1 MTRQETFKRRIRQRM
16 ENTGE
21 RYGAARRALI
31 EKSEIQ
37 DRREWVSE
45 PEMAEDTLRE
55 ATGRG
60 WDEWCDIIDGWPGK
74 AEGHTAIATFLRE
87 DHDVEG
93 WWAQTITV
101 GYERISGMRLPYQQ
115 PDGTFSAS
123 KSRTLTAD
131 AALLRELLLV
141 DADRVELF
149 PGIETDLKSRP
160 TAKTLRVGIG
170 PGTAQIA
177 IEALDDGRAKVS
189 IAHDKL
195 PSPDS
200 VDEWK
205 AYWAD
210 WLEAIDGA

>member
-1 MTRQETFKRRIRQRM
+1 M

-37 DRREWVSE
+37 DEREWVSE

-55 ATGRG
+55 ATVRG
-60 WDEWCDIIDGWPGK
+60 WDEWCDIIDGWPGT

>member
-1 MTRQETFKRRIRQRM
+1 
-16 ENTGE
+16 
-21 RYGAARRALI
+21 
-31 EKSEIQ
+31 
-37 DRREWVSE
+37 
-45 PEMAEDTLRE
+45 
-55 ATGRG
+55 
-60 WDEWCDIIDGWPGK
+60 
-74 AEGHTAIATFLRE
+74 
-87 DHDVEG
+87 
-93 WWAQTITV
+93 
-101 GYERISGMRLPYQQ
+101 MRLPYQQ

>member
-21 RYGAARRALI
+21 RYGAARRALV

-55 ATGRG
+55 ATVRG
-60 WDEWCDIIDGWPGK
+60 WDEWCDIIDGWPGT